1 MGYVMASLGPFLSD
15 NAQCLVALVPAV
27 RDGATEA
34 IHDARVATRRIRA
47 ALDLVARHRPEPH
60 LDEAADMARRIARAL
75 GRARD
80 IDVSL
85 ELLTDLER
93 RVPAAAPGA
102 ALCRGHLL
110 RHRTAARR
118 ELVRKVDS
126 LPLDRLPTLVAV
138 KIPRLDHVLTARAR
152 ERAAAVVEAVHHSS
166 GVYFPKRAH
175 ALRVSI
181 KKLRYLLE
189 FSAARD
195 EGALK
200 LLRKSQQILGD
211 SQDRQVLYKTVE
223 DLAEVTSNGELD
235 PLLAQIE
242 AESIHL
248 YDRFLERRGEMLA
261 VCTQLATEQASVRP
275 RAITG
280 TLVMLG
286 AVAAGSAWQG
296 LRLRGN
302 TRR

>member
-1 MGYVMASLGPFLSD
+1 MASLGSFLSD
-15 NAQCLVALVPAV
+15 NARTLATLVPAV

-34 IHDARVATRRIRA
+34 IHDAR
-47 ALDLVARHRPEPH
+47 
-60 LDEAADMARRIARAL
+60 
-75 GRARD
+75 
-80 IDVSL
+80 
-85 ELLTDLER
+85 
-93 RVPAAAPGA
+93 
-102 ALCRGHLL
+102 
-110 RHRTAARR
+110 
-118 ELVRKVDS
+118 
-126 LPLDRLPTLVAV
+126 
-138 KIPRLDHVLTARAR
+138 
-152 ERAAAVVEAVHHSS
+152 
-166 GVYFPKRAH
+166 YFPKRAH

-223 DLAEVTSNGELD
+223 ALAEATPNGELD

-248 YDRFLERRGEMLA
+248 YDRFLERRVEMLA
-261 VCTQLATEQASVRP
+261 VCQRLAAERTSSFRP
-275 RAITG
+275 RTLTG
-280 TLVMLG
+280 TVVMLG
-286 AVAAGSAWQG
+286 AVAAGSAWHG
-296 LRLRGN
+296 LRLRGA